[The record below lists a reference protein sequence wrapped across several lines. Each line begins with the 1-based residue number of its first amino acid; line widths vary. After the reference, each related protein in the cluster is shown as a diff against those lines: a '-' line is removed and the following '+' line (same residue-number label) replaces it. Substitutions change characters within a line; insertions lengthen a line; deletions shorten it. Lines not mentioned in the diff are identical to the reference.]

1 MRACFIFLLCMLMTS
16 ASKFLEKKNFPLG
29 WNVKTI
35 GLCVHWDMKHLGSLG
50 STQEARVALSYASS
64 DSYASFVL
72 SKLLVCFI
80 SQWTH
85 ADIWTNCWVIYGRVL
100 LTVWKHWID
109 WVQTVWLFLF
119 FIMAGKKVWDE
130 VAEHSKEFIQEYLEE
145 FPNVRDNCLLLNQFI
160 ITICFRY
167 IRYNL

>member
-1 MRACFIFLLCMLMTS
+1 MLHIPIVH
-16 ASKFLEKKNFPLG
+16 AHDVSKQIPREKNFPLG

-35 GLCVHWDMKHLGSLG
+35 GSYVSCVLCG

-85 ADIWTNCWVIYGRVL
+85 AYVWTNCWVIYGWVL

-145 FPNVRDNCLLLNQFI
+145 FPNVWDNCLLLNH
-160 ITICFRY
+160 
-167 IRYNL
+167 NLL